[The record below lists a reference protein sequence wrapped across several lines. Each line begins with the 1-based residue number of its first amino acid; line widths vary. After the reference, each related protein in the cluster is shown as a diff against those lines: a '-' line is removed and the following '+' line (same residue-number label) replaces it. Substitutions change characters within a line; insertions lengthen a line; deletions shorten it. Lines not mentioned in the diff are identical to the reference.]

1 MSKPLKIK
9 RVSPADPIRLA
20 AVRILR
26 RRLKEFYSHWP
37 NPQSSPTLTQLHN
50 LRISGKR
57 LRYSAEQL
65 RDLYPDRLALLI
77 DLLKRGQDLLG
88 EFQDCVTQRAVIE
101 AELHKVRQHKP
112 DHVAALERL
121 SGEYEQRQQ
130 RLFRQF
136 QEIWHGMVRPEF
148 RASLKAMVTLQPET
162 IHPETIQAGM
172 ISDTALPESPAG
184 KNFEGEGGKAFPSG
198 PGSE

>member
-9 RVSPADPIRLA
+9 KVSPEDPVRLTA
-20 AVRILR
+20 ARILR

-37 NPQSSPTLTQLHN
+37 DPQVSPTLAQLHN

-65 RDLYPDRLALLI
+65 RELYPDRLALLI

-88 EFQDCVTQRAVIE
+88 EFQDCVTQRAVLD
-101 AELHKVRQHKP
+101 AELSGARQRKLGQG
-112 DHVAALERL
+112 AAFERL
-121 SGEYEQRQQ
+121 RAEYEQRQQ
-130 RLFRQF
+130 RLFGQF
-136 QEIWHGMVRPEF
+136 QEIWQGMARPEF

-162 IHPETIQAGM
+162 IQPETARADTIF
-172 ISDTALPESPAG
+172 SDSALPDSPAG
-184 KNFEGEGGKAFPSG
+184 ENFEREG
-198 PGSE
+198 